1 MALTKQVAGS
11 PFSVGSPGRVA
22 QQVVNAEIVGD
33 GSSYAAGGIA
43 ITASDWGLTKVNA
56 VIPMGCGKQGSAG
69 TALIPQWDRVN
80 GKVILYKGNGTNP
93 AQEAAGA
100 DFASTVVLSLLVIGE

>member
-11 PFSVGSPGRVA
+11 PFSVGSPGRVV

-33 GSSYAAGGIA
+33 GSSYSAGGIA
-43 ITASDWGLTKVNA
+43 ITVSDWGLTKVNA

-69 TALIPQWDRVN
+69 TGLSAQWDRVN
-80 GKVILYKGNGTNP
+80 GKVILYKGAGSAVFT
-93 AQEAAGA
+93 EAAGA
-100 DFASTVVLSLLVIGE
+100 DFASTVVLSLLIIGE